1 MQYCEGQFL
10 AVAARHGLC
19 RPASAALTLEDVL
32 RLHSAPVGACLLSS
46 VALWREQ
53 RLR

>member
-32 RLHSAPVGACLLSS
+32 RLHSAPVGFCLIFLSPH
-46 VALWREQ
+46 REHMPQ
-53 RLR
+53 